1 MILWV
6 DQTGDHSWDK
16 THSQGMWFYQRPW
29 CIPSRREMQVFP
41 LYPTSLSL
49 EKATWSLGHSCPCD
63 IMAVSSST
71 ILPASAKTN
80 GAATREGYEHLNH
93 CPKTMGSKCSKPEPE
108 PEPDNDDLEKE
119 RKRKENVDKTALM
132 SMKVEKKKR
141 EKPPP
146 SKPKTSPSKPKA
158 LPEKEGEEQKTIKI
172 QAWWRGTTAC
182 STQSMYHSVLVETE
196 AGRAIGEEAIVCAG
210 ELYLGKMGS
219 GQATVLG
226 SHVAHPSLLLPFA
239 PSCPNHPSLLVL
251 A

>member
-1 MILWV
+1 VGGEHFLSV
-6 DQTGDHSWDK
+6 
-16 THSQGMWFYQRPW
+16 
-29 CIPSRREMQVFP
+29 PSF
-41 LYPTSLSL
+41 SLQ
-49 EKATWSLGHSCPCD
+49 
-63 IMAVSSST
+63 
-71 ILPASAKTN
+71 
-80 GAATREGYEHLNH
+80 
-93 CPKTMGSKCSKPEPE
+93 
-108 PEPDNDDLEKE
+108 
-119 RKRKENVDKTALM
+119 
-132 SMKVEKKKR
+132 
-141 EKPPP
+141 
-146 SKPKTSPSKPKA
+146 A